1 MIMSQLVNILFHSA
15 TFMGLSMTK
24 SMAEFV
30 AEFMAALGA
39 ASVAISVA
47 VLQISQFN

>member
-1 MIMSQLVNILFHSA
+1 MNMSQFLSFLFHSA
-15 TFMGLSMTK
+15 AFMVLSMTK
-24 SMAEFV
+24 SMAEF
-30 AEFMAALGA
+30 MAALVA